1 MKANDR
7 VGATFFGLKLKG
19 IRVVGKV
26 VLVSNEESDNYFN
39 SRPRDSRVGAWA
51 SSQSQPMNS
60 REELNSALKEAAKRF
75 EGMDLVRD
83 LHIGEVIEL
92 RYRSMNSGRVEH
104 QGFTTE

>member
-7 VGATFFGLKLKG
+7 VGVTFLGCVERQV
-19 IRVVGKV
+19 RVVGKV

-75 EGMDLVRD
+75 EGMDLVPRPP
-83 LHIGEVIEL
+83 HWGGYRIEIQEV
-92 RYRSMNSGRVEH
+92 NSGRVEH